1 RYYNIIYDA
10 VDEVKAALSGMLAP
24 EKREQIIGMVEI
36 RQVFL
41 VSKVGAIA
49 GCLVTDGIVK
59 RTSSVR
65 LLRNNIVTWTGELD
79 SLKRYKDDA
88 K

>member
-1 RYYNIIYDA
+1 VDIRYYNIIYDA
-10 VDEVKAALSGMLAP
+10 VDEVKAVVRHAGTG
-24 EKREQIIGMVEI
+24 KREQIIGMVEV

-49 GCLVTDGIVK
+49 GCLVTDGMVK

-65 LLRNNIVTWTGELD
+65 CCVTM
-79 SLKRYKDDA
+79 S
-88 K
+88 